1 MEIVELP
8 VSSIQVPEDNP
19 NEMDD
24 AMQARLRR
32 SIERFGCQAPLVV
45 RPAGPDRWE
54 TIGGAQRLGVLRA
67 LGEATAPC
75 VVVAADDAEA
85 RLLGQALNHIV
96 GQDND
101 GLRGELLRQLLEALP
116 QEEVLAILPDSA
128 RSLEALTSLG
138 QEDMAAHLRAW
149 EQTQGARLRHLT
161 FQFQEEELAVV
172 QQALGRAVGLLTEP
186 GAGPNRRGQALAA
199 ICLAYLKNLEQGD
212 IV

>member
-8 VSSIQVPEDNP
+8 VSSIQVPEGNP

-24 AMQARLRR
+24 AMRARLRR
-32 SIERFGCQAPLVV
+32 SIERFGCQAPLVA
-45 RPAGPDRWE
+45 RQIGPDRWE
-54 TIGGAQRLGVLRA
+54 TVGGAQRLGVLRTM
-67 LGEATAPC
+67 GKPTAPC
-75 VVVAADDAEA
+75 VVIAADDAEA

-149 EQTQGARLRHLT
+149 EQSQGARLRHLT
-161 FQFQEEELAVV
+161 FQFQEAELAVV
-172 QQALGRAVGLLTEP
+172 QQALGQAMGLLTEP
-186 GAGPNRRGQALAA
+186 GESPNLRGQALAG
-199 ICLAYLKNLEQGD
+199 ICRCYLKNHEKEG

>member
-1 MEIVELP
+1 METVDLHI
-8 VSSIQVPEDNP
+8 SSIQVPEGNP

-45 RPAGPDRWE
+45 RQIGPGCWE
-54 TIGGAQRLGVLRA
+54 TVGGAQRLGVLRA
-67 LGEATAPC
+67 MGEATAPC
-75 VVVAADDAEA
+75 VVVVADDAEA

-116 QEEVLAILPDSA
+116 QEEVQAILPDSA

-149 EQTQGARLRHLT
+149 EQAQGARLRHLT
-161 FQFQEEELAVV
+161 FQLQEEELAVV
-172 QQALGRAVGLLTEP
+172 QQALGQAVGLLTEP
-186 GAGPNRRGQALAA
+186 GENPNRRGQALAG
-199 ICLAYLKNLEQGD
+199 ICRSYLKNLEKEA